1 MRLVLW
7 IEHLLFF
14 WHVLLWCVLRA
25 GGLALLHGQ
34 RHNKVLSFSR
44 RAILCR
50 RQAALKAIQLTLFW
64 CRLSWIQATESQPW
78 LCATGALAA
87 FALASRHDV
96 APSCPEAEIKN
107 KTHVN
112 PLGAPLKHARS
123 PRRGGFERA
132 ESGLTAHTGGLR
144 KEVPQKERTGA
155 SAMGAMPR
163 VHCTYSRVF
172 AVARS
177 RCNQGQEICV

>member
-14 WHVLLWCVLRA
+14 RHVLLWCVLRA

-34 RHNKVLSFSR
+34 RHNTFSR

-112 PLGAPLKHARS
+112 PLGAAPETRQEPGAGRLRT
-123 PRRGGFERA
+123 RGERA
-132 ESGLTAHTGGLR
+132 NGTHGRPAEGGTAKREDRRLCDGGNAPSPLHLL
-144 KEVPQKERTGA
+144 PCFCGG
-155 SAMGAMPR
+155 S
-163 VHCTYSRVF
+163 
-172 AVARS
+172 
-177 RCNQGQEICV
+177 I

>member
-1 MRLVLW
+1 MLW

-14 WHVLLWCVLRA
+14 RHVLLWCVLRA

-112 PLGAPLKHARS
+112 PLGAAPETRQEPEAGRLRT
-123 PRRGGFERA
+123 RGERA
-132 ESGLTAHTGGLR
+132 NGTHGRPTEGGTAKREDRRLCDGGNAPSPLHLL
-144 KEVPQKERTGA
+144 PFFCGG
-155 SAMGAMPR
+155 S
-163 VHCTYSRVF
+163 
-172 AVARS
+172 
-177 RCNQGQEICV
+177 I

>member
-14 WHVLLWCVLRA
+14 RHVLLWCVLRA

-44 RAILCR
+44 QAILCR
-50 RQAALKAIQLTLFW
+50 CQAALKAIQLTLFS
-64 CRLSWIQATESQPW
+64 CRLSWIQATKSQAW
-78 LCATGALAA
+78 LCATGAIAA

-112 PLGAPLKHARS
+112 PLGAAPETRQEPEAGRLRT
-123 PRRGGFERA
+123 RGERA
-132 ESGLTAHTGGLR
+132 NGTHGRPTGGGTAKREDRRLCDGGNA
-144 KEVPQKERTGA
+144 PSPLHLLPFFCGG
-155 SAMGAMPR
+155 S
-163 VHCTYSRVF
+163 
-172 AVARS
+172 
-177 RCNQGQEICV
+177 I

>member
-14 WHVLLWCVLRA
+14 RHVLLWCVLRA

-34 RHNKVLSFSR
+34 RHNTFSR
-44 RAILCR
+44 QAILCR

-112 PLGAPLKHARS
+112 PLGYAPETRQEPEAGRLRT
-123 PRRGGFERA
+123 RGERA
-132 ESGLTAHTGGLR
+132 NGTHGRPTEGGTAKREDWRLCDGGNAPSPLHLL
-144 KEVPQKERTGA
+144 PFFCGG
-155 SAMGAMPR
+155 S
-163 VHCTYSRVF
+163 
-172 AVARS
+172 
-177 RCNQGQEICV
+177 I